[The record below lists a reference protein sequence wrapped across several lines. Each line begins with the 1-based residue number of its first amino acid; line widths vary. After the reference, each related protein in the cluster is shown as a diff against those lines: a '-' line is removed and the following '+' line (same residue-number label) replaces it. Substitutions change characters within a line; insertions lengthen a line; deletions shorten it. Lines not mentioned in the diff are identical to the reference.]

1 MVQLLLNTTSIYA
14 AISQIIGL
22 PVTRSTLYLYPL
34 NLAIF
39 IMYSLSSILKP
50 TAISALA
57 IAIIGIDLA
66 SHDHQAQA
74 ISFRI
79 GYNGA
84 SGLVD
89 AGSSVVRGQSFQ
101 VQVTG
106 SFSDPGGGVSGT
118 LNSIKFLYNNA
129 TAATASASRVLIYS
143 TIPSLTDLNA
153 GIGFIAASSG
163 AKTIVAGNTDTDFPS
178 ASATTRS
185 VRFDFASS
193 PVLNAGTTYYA
204 LFESGQLIQGT
215 GPTDR
220 YAGGDSYVANPS
232 FASQPGYDRAFV
244 VNVQAVPFEFEA
256 TGGVLVVGGLFALH
270 RLRKLKRS

>member
-1 MVQLLLNTTSIYA
+1 
-14 AISQIIGL
+14 
-22 PVTRSTLYLYPL
+22 
-34 NLAIF
+34 
-39 IMYSLSSILKP
+39 MYSLSSILKP

-57 IAIIGIDLA
+57 IAMIGIDLA
-66 SHDHQAQA
+66 SHHHQAQA

-84 SGLVD
+84 SGLAD
-89 AGSSVVRGQSFQ
+89 AGSPVVRGQSFQ

-143 TIPSLTDLNA
+143 TLPSLTDLNA
-153 GIGFIAASSG
+153 GTGFIAASSG
-163 AKTIVAGNTDTDFPS
+163 AKTIVAGNTDTDFS
-178 ASATTRS
+178 GASATTRS

-204 LFESGQLIQGT
+204 LFESGQLIQSGGASSPYT
-215 GPTDR
+215 
-220 YAGGDSYVANPS
+220 GGDSYATNVAVTT
-232 FASQPGYDRAFV
+232 FFSQPGYDRAFV
-244 VNVQAVPFEFEA
+244 VNVEAIPFEFEA
-256 TGGVLVVGGLFALH
+256 TGGVLFVGGLFAVH
-270 RLRKLKRS
+270 RLHKLKKS